1 MIQLHKKSC
10 YLALVR
16 KLNQTEITG
25 MTHAS
30 KSASIPKT
38 SVAAGSAAQLER
50 VEAEVKQESSTDKPE
65 VKPMPQ
71 NKLKVN
77 IYPFAV
83 CIRRL
88 TQKEIEKYTK
98 RPQESRVEKHK
109 LPPHSPVTTR
119 SMTKKKINKGQK
131 CRTITGHPSQ
141 LASQQKP
148 TFTVRR
154 HILRRCK
161 HKTYLK
167 CREHGCT
174 MAYVTFNTVK
184 DLNTHH

>member
-1 MIQLHKKSC
+1 
-10 YLALVR
+10 
-16 KLNQTEITG
+16 
-25 MTHAS
+25 
-30 KSASIPKT
+30 
-38 SVAAGSAAQLER
+38 
-50 VEAEVKQESSTDKPE
+50 
-65 VKPMPQ
+65 MPQ
-71 NKLKVN
+71 NKPKVN

-98 RPQESRVEKHK
+98 RPQEPKLEKHK

-131 CRTITGHPSQ
+131 CQTITGHPSQ
-141 LASQQKP
+141 LAPQQKP

-184 DLNTHH
+184 DLNMHHRIYHWNTVYKCQQCKKTINTPSTWRFHRYCQKLKIHKCDDWGKRFYVCE